1 MLVEPLG
8 IVRGRNY
15 VTGGVAHAPGAG
27 VGGQRSLWMA
37 KRRRLRE
44 SEGPD
49 GRSERPAMGRGQTRP
64 TKDAHFLLPFCSRFQ
79 CDCAAAW
86 PLALSEMRSRE
97 REP

>member
-1 MLVEPLG
+1 MLVEPRC

-44 SEGPD
+44 SGGPD
-49 GRSERPAMGRGQTRP
+49 GRSERPAMGRGQPRP
-64 TKDAHFLLPFCSRFQ
+64 TKRRAPS
-79 CDCAAAW
+79 APVPSVPAW
-86 PLALSEMRSRE
+86 PHGH
-97 REP
+97 